1 MVLGGS
7 DTGGQRRKRRWLGP
21 LILVLLL
28 AAAAGLV
35 VSWLMFSSWSE
46 VRTATGVE
54 IEQAF
59 SEALAEAGNSAP
71 YLEISAQGTVQI
83 HRELEGDT
91 RVALETF
98 VVLAWE
104 PEGERLVRVDLPY
117 WFVRMKMTDSL
128 NLGTLISVLAKDWK
142 NLDLRVAERD
152 LELRGPGLL
161 LDHTRPDGARILLFT
176 K

>member
-1 MVLGGS
+1 MLS
-7 DTGGQRRKRRWLGP
+7 N
-21 LILVLLL
+21 
-28 AAAAGLV
+28 
-35 VSWLMFSSWSE
+35 WSE
-46 VRTATGVE
+46 VGTATGTDAE
-54 IEQAF
+54 RAF
-59 SEALAEAGNSAP
+59 GEALAEAGNSAP
-71 YLEISAQGTVQI
+71 YLEISAEGTVQI

-91 RVALETF
+91 PLSLETL

-128 NLGTLISVLAKDWK
+128 NLGTLLSVLAKDWR

-161 LDHTRPDGARILLFT
+161 LDHTSLDGARILLFT